1 MGINNRKEGT
11 QMGRASKSVELSSKK
26 FTKEEIAIRKEVQ
39 ETLKGEGTLPQPSD
53 RLNANQRKIFRHIV
67 KHLADSKVLS
77 TLDEFI
83 FEKGVIAIDRLQNIE
98 KIINQDFERIYD
110 KDLMQAKSKYTPDF
124 DRFVTEACLSP
135 QARAKMGLLALNQ
148 KKAESDPLLK
158 VLKGS

>member
-1 MGINNRKEGT
+1 MGQIPK
-11 QMGRASKSVELSSKK
+11 AVELTSRKVS
-26 FTKEEIAIRKEVQ
+26 KEEKQSRKEVQ
-39 ETLKGEGTLPQPSD
+39 DSLKSEMRLPEPSD

-67 KHLADSKVLS
+67 KHLAGSKALS

-124 DRFVTEACLSP
+124 DKFVQDACLSP
-135 QARAKMGLLALNQ
+135 MARAKMGILAWNQ
-148 KKAESDPLLK
+148 KKEESDPLLK